1 MKGRT
6 DQTIPADI
14 SGLGEI
20 LDGIAILLEEQGFPM
35 ELISDV
41 QLATDEAV
49 TNAILHG
56 YDGKEGN
63 VRVIAEADDQEIT
76 VIVEDNAL
84 AFDPVA
90 FVSRDVSKDGDDR
103 PVGGL
108 GLILIRNVMDEVSYR
123 RENGKNILTMVKR
136 RDSCTAGE
144 CAGTTQPE

>member
-14 SGLGEI
+14 SGLKEI

-63 VRVIAEADDQEIT
+63 VRVIAEADDQEVT
-76 VIVEDNAL
+76 VIVEDTAL

-123 RENGKNILTMVKR
+123 REYGKNILTMVKR
-136 RDSCTAGE
+136 RDSSTPAE
-144 CAGTTQPE
+144 CAGTTLPE

>member
-20 LDGIAILLEEQGFPM
+20 LDGLAILLEEQGFPM

-56 YDGKEGN
+56 YDGKEGK
-63 VRVIAEADDQEIT
+63 VRVIAEADDQEVT
-76 VIVEDNAL
+76 VIVEDIAL

-108 GLILIRNVMDEVSYR
+108 GLILIRNVMDEVWYR
-123 RENGKNILTMVKR
+123 REDGKNILTMVKR
-136 RDSCTAGE
+136 RDSSNPC
-144 CAGTTQPE
+144 